1 MNSASNS
8 FLSQVKITLFGKED
22 EKLKT
27 NEKDKNNRIKNNF
40 NIKYLYLRNASA
52 QFSLTENESL
62 KDSNSSSNNSK
73 LKSTPETNDSNNED
87 DNTKIQKSVFMKK
100 VSLVN
105 QKFNV
110 EKLLSLNKE
119 NIKCNIKLK
128 LE

>member
-87 DNTKIQKSVFMKK
+87 DNTKNQKSVFMKK

>member
-87 DNTKIQKSVFMKK
+87 DNTKNQKSIFMKK